1 MAVWQR
7 GDKTDSVDVITRYF
21 PGLNPWQVEIFKQL
35 QPLYGDWNSK
45 INLISRKDIQY
56 LYQHH
61 VLHCL
66 SIAQIVTF
74 RDGTKILDAGTGGG
88 FPGLPLAIMFPNA
101 CFHLVDSKCKK
112 IMALQAIVEAL
123 ALKNVQTSCMRVE
136 HVKQKYDFVVGRAVA
151 DLGVWYHLVKEKISD
166 DRFNDIANGILYL
179 RGNLPCKLPISV
191 DRYAISTFFKE
202 DFFQDKFIIHGYRQ
216 GHTCKV

>member
-1 MAVWQR
+1 MAVLQQ

-21 PGLNPWQVEIFKQL
+21 PDLTSWQVEIFKQL
-35 QPLYGDWNSK
+35 QPLYGDWNNK

-66 SIAQIVTF
+66 SIAKIVTF
-74 RDGTKILDAGTGGG
+74 RDGTKVLDAGTGGG
-88 FPGLPLAIMFPNA
+88 FPGLPLAIMFPYV
-101 CFHLVDSKCKK
+101 CFHLVDSKFKK

-151 DLGVWYHLVKEKISD
+151 DLGVWYHLVKDKLSD
-166 DRFNDIANGILYL
+166 DQFNNIANGILYL
-179 RGNLPCKLPISV
+179 RGNLPCKLPLSV

-202 DFFQDKFIIHGYRQ
+202 DFFKDKFIIHGYR
-216 GHTCKV
+216 